1 MGYYK
6 SGVNRSLN
14 GSVMMTRNPLLTNS
28 MVNITNDRYSVQ
40 KKRDNLYKDSKCL
53 QRSRLLPP
61 QQKGS
66 KRSLSRSVIKYTH
79 DASLNNKGKS
89 MLKYFS
95 VKPVRSIFDS

>member
-1 MGYYK
+1 MGCYQ

-28 MVNITNDRYSVQ
+28 MVNITNDRYSLQ
-40 KKRDNLYKDSKCL
+40 KKHDNLYKDSKYL
-53 QRSRLLPP
+53 RRSHLLPP
-61 QQKGS
+61 QQNGS
-66 KRSLSRSVIKYTH
+66 KRSFSRSIVKYTH

-95 VKPVRSIFDS
+95 MKPSESIFDS